1 MKPFRFVLLVG
12 LIANLP
18 GIQPKLPAQP
28 PAGAS
33 LVAMAEQVNQK
44 MVKVFGS
51 GGFRGVNSYGSG
63 VLISADGFVLT
74 VNSPLL
80 DTPDLRVHLWDGR
93 RLNAKVI
100 VAEPELDAALIKIE
114 KVDDL
119 PFFDISKM
127 AKAPP
132 AQPGELVL
140 AFSNQFQIATRE
152 EPMSVQHGVIAAYA
166 KLHGKRGIFDAP
178 YTGEVYV
185 IDAVTNN
192 PGAGGGAVTTRRGE
206 LLGIIGKE
214 LRNTLSE
221 TWINYAVPV
230 HVLGNFVEKARKGE
244 YKPVVREKPTA
255 GPGGYHGIIL
265 VPNVVERTP
274 AYVEDTIPG
283 SPAARAGLHPDDLIV
298 YVNGEKIISIK
309 EFREVVD
316 KARPGTVFKLEVRRE
331 DKLIGIELK
340 LETLPTQASP
350 RK

>member
-1 MKPFRFVLLVG
+1 MKAFRFVLLTG
-12 LIANLP
+12 LIACVP
-18 GIQPKLPAQP
+18 GFQHALRAQP
-28 PAGAS
+28 PAVAS
-33 LVAMAEQVNQK
+33 LVSVSEQVNQK

-63 VLISADGFVLT
+63 VLISADGYVLT

-80 DTPDLRVHLWDGR
+80 DTPDLRVHLADGR
-93 RLNAKVI
+93 RLNAKMI

-119 PFFDISKM
+119 PYFDISKI

-132 AQPGELVL
+132 AQPGDLVL
-140 AFSNQFQIATRE
+140 GFSNQFQIATRE
-152 EPMSVQHGVIAAYA
+152 EAMSVQHGVVAAYA

-178 YTGEVYV
+178 YTGDVYV

-192 PGAGGGAVTTRRGE
+192 PGAGGGALTTRKGE

-221 TWINYAVPV
+221 TWINYAVPI
-230 HVLGNFVEKARKGE
+230 HVLSNFVEKARRGE
-244 YKPVVREKPTA
+244 YKPVVREKPI
-255 GPGGYHGIIL
+255 GGSGGFHGIIL

-274 AYVEDTIPG
+274 AYVEDTLPG
-283 SPAARAGLHPDDLIV
+283 SPGARAGLRPDDLIV
-298 YVNGEKIISIK
+298 YVNGEKVISIK
-309 EFREVVD
+309 EFRDIVD
-316 KARPGTVFKLEVRRE
+316 KARAGTVFKLEVRRE
-331 DKLIGIELK
+331 DKLIGIELR
-340 LETLPTQASP
+340 LEALPQ